1 MYKPLPDN
9 VRLARSP
16 IHGFGL
22 FAATDIPENTVLG
35 ITHVS
40 HYLFTHGWIRTPLGG
55 YCNHSDEPNCVLQ
68 NHFLDSVTVGTTAIH
83 GMINEDRTKSAKKAK
98 PCTFSKVKK
107 DISKVLKTL
116 RDVKENEELTCFY
129 TIWDIEEIK
138 NHK

>member
-35 ITHVS
+35 I
-40 HYLFTHGWIRTPLGG
+40 TPLGG